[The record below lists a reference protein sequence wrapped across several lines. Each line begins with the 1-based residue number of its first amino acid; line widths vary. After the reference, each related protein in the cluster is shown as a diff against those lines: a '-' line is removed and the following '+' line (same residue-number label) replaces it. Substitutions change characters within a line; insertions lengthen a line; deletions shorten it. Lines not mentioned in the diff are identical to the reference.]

1 MSASEYNNSE
11 FRTPNSKLK
20 KCAVSSVGRAVK
32 IPSCI
37 KTVTAILA
45 FNTQA
50 AGSIPARRTNINSE
64 FGMRNSE
71 LKGISIADKTAIIY
85 NLKVL
90 HIFNYVSASEYNN
103 SEFRTP
109 NSELN
114 KRRFFYAVDRS

>member
-11 FRTPNSKLK
+11 FRTPNSELK

-50 AGSIPARRTNINSE
+50 AGSIPARRTTAE
-64 FGMRNSE
+64 RAGAVHAAARK
-71 LKGISIADKTAIIY
+71 LAYGKSIK
-85 NLKVL
+85 
-90 HIFNYVSASEYNN
+90 F
-103 SEFRTP
+103 
-109 NSELN
+109 
-114 KRRFFYAVDRS
+114 